1 MVSLTQPI
9 TPAKPK
15 TNLTNEMA
23 FEQHQATAKASPKWA
38 SKLNASLEIRD
49 VLASFFKGMTQ
60 EVPLASLRYR
70 NSTKNINLEIGATK
84 THSATYGLKASG
96 YELGDIIFSRSE
108 RFSLEELKNL
118 EDALSHLFYPLRNA
132 LLYKEALDSSL
143 RDSLT
148 GLSNRAAFE
157 LAIKRELSMAKRHNQ
172 VLSLIIVDIDHF
184 KQVNDSAGHHAGDKL
199 LVHVA
204 QLLQSTLRETDQVFR
219 VGGEEFVILLASAN
233 LAAAHRVAE
242 RSRTSIANSNIS
254 VCGRVL
260 GASVSM
266 GISVYSSEDERD
278 SLFERA
284 DEALYFAK
292 KNGRNCI
299 KTEWDVLN
307 SKIGTEIAS
316 TEIETAN

>member
-15 TNLTNEMA
+15 TSRDSEVT
-23 FEQHQATAKASPKWA
+23 FEQRHTAIKESPKWA

-49 VLASFFKGMTQ
+49 VLSSFFKGITQ
-60 EVPLASLRYR
+60 ELPLASLRYR
-70 NSTKNINLEIGATK
+70 NSAKNINIEIGSTK
-84 THSATYGLKASG
+84 THTAKYGLKTSG
-96 YELGDIIFSRSE
+96 YELGDITFSRTE
-108 RFSLEELKNL
+108 RFSEDELKNI
-118 EDALSHLFYPLRNA
+118 ENALSHLFYPLRNA

-172 VLSLIIVDIDHF
+172 ALSMIVVDIDHF
-184 KQVNDSAGHHAGDKL
+184 KHVNDSAGHQAGDQL
-199 LVHVA
+199 LRHVA
-204 QLLQSTLRETDQVFR
+204 QMLQSTLRETDQVFR
-219 VGGEEFVILLASAN
+219 FGGEEFVILLASAN

-242 RSRTSIANSNIS
+242 RSRSAIANSNIS
-254 VCGRVL
+254 VYDRVL
-260 GASVSM
+260 SATVSM

-307 SKIGTEIAS
+307 SKLGTEIEI
-316 TEIETAN
+316 EIETAS